1 MFRFFKK
8 KDDDVIKAPII
19 SKRGTQNG
27 IVVKDIFD
35 IKGQGIYVTGTAE
48 GMIRNGD
55 QAVIIRSD
63 ETMIKTTIA
72 QIDVNHKTVEQAV
85 EGEECGLKLSGI
97 TSKSDLNVGDRID
110 IVLDQPGNISGVG
123 GLIHLLAHL
132 LHIEVVFLIR
142 LFRRDANLVEGQ
154 VGEVEGKPF
163 IRLFRE
169 VLGTVDSEVFL
180 DEVHLA
186 DVLHIVADDLGIVGD
201 HRAVVV
207 VVAEILIK
215 VI

>member
-97 TSKSDLNVGDRID
+97 TSKSDLNVGDCID

-123 GLIHLLAHL
+123 SMMVEDVFTIAGRGTVATGRVEDGNIGIGDKVKIVRVGGESYTSEVTSIETFRKTIDVAQAGDNVGLLLRGVERDQIDRGD
-132 LHIEVVFLIR
+132 HIEVI
-142 LFRRDANLVEGQ
+142 
-154 VGEVEGKPF
+154 
-163 IRLFRE
+163 
-169 VLGTVDSEVFL
+169 
-180 DEVHLA
+180 
-186 DVLHIVADDLGIVGD
+186 
-201 HRAVVV
+201 
-207 VVAEILIK
+207 
-215 VI
+215 